1 MSTAPAERPGPDS
14 PPRGGGRDA
23 ITAAARESF
32 AERGYH
38 GTSIRDIAR
47 RAGLSLSAL
56 YYWHPSK
63 QHLLAALVEE
73 ITHDYFRR
81 CDLALRETGDDP
93 ADRLCAL
100 VRVTVE
106 YRVSRRVESNIA
118 NLEWRNL
125 EPENRERL
133 AGLRRAATGLWADII
148 SDGVARGAFHDEHPD
163 EEQGPVPV
171 LLVAAGRVHGLDLRL
186 ERGRGGRGRA
196 PRVGGVVIVVVVVG
210 AHRAVPS
217 CAVRR
222 GVAPRSASASPR
234 RRQFATASR

>member
-1 MSTAPAERPGPDS
+1 MSTAPAERNGPGT
-14 PPRGGGRDA
+14 PPRGGGREA

-73 ITHDYFRR
+73 STHDYFRR
-81 CDLALRETGDDP
+81 CDLALRQAGDDP
-93 ADRLCAL
+93 ADRLRAL

-106 YRVSRRVESNIA
+106 YRVGRQVESNIA
-118 NLEWRNL
+118 TLEWRNL

-133 AGLRRAATGLWADII
+133 AGLRRAATRLWADII
-148 SDGVARGAFHDEHPD
+148 SDGIARGAFHIRHPD
-163 EEQGPVPV
+163 DARRAI
-171 LLVAAGRVHGLDLRL
+171 VAACNAIAQWYTPGGDITPPELADRYAAIALR
-186 ERGRGGRGRA
+186 
-196 PRVGGVVIVVVVVG
+196 IVD
-210 AHRAVPS
+210 HRD
-217 CAVRR
+217 
-222 GVAPRSASASPR
+222 
-234 RRQFATASR
+234 

>member
-1 MSTAPAERPGPDS
+1 MSSAPAGRNGVDSRAAGAPPGAESP

-47 RAGLSLSAL
+47 SAGLSLSAL

-81 CDLALRETGDDP
+81 CDAALREAGDDP
-93 ADRLCAL
+93 ADRLRAL

-118 NLEWRNL
+118 TLEWRNL

-133 AGLRRAATGLWADII
+133 AGLRRAATQLWADII
-148 SDGVARGAFHDEHPD
+148 SDGVARGAFHVRHPD
-163 EEQGPVPV
+163 DARRAI
-171 LLVAAGRVHGLDLRL
+171 VAACNAIAQWYSPDGDITLPELADRYAQIALR
-186 ERGRGGRGRA
+186 
-196 PRVGGVVIVVVVVG
+196 IVD
-210 AHRAVPS
+210 HRD
-217 CAVRR
+217 
-222 GVAPRSASASPR
+222 
-234 RRQFATASR
+234 